1 MTRQRLIV
9 EMGMGVDLHG
19 RDYTKAA
26 CRAVEDALRHSSMP
40 VLRNIEF
47 SPGAKQ
53 VRVTIGVQ
61 DPDAVD
67 HGAVAALLP
76 HEGVEV
82 IVTHGGMDV
91 ADDSYGEGHV
101 IASAAVELFL
111 PRQPGWR
118 LREGR

>member
-26 CRAVEDALRHSSMP
+26 CRAVQDALRHSSMP
-40 VLRNIEF
+40 VLRNIDF
-47 SPGAKQ
+47 APGDKH
-53 VRVTIGVQ
+53 VRVTIGVA
-61 DPDAVD
+61 DPGAVD
-67 HGAVAALLP
+67 KTAVAALLP

-111 PRQPGWR
+111 PPQTGWR
-118 LREGR
+118 LR